1 VAFWR
6 YWERTAQPPP
16 ESVQLEG
23 ESERRAVASARAG
36 EVLFEFEVEAVLFEG
51 DAVDDVMV
59 AEVVGE
65 VILADEGVSR
75 WKCHE

>member
-6 YWERTAQPPP
+6 YWEKTAQPPP

-36 EVLFEFEVEAVLFEG
+36 EVLFRDEAVLIEG
-51 DAVDDVMV
+51 DVVDDVV
-59 AEVVGE
+59 AAEAVGE
-65 VILADEGVSR
+65 VMLDDEGVSR
-75 WKCHE
+75 WLCHG